1 MLGASDLRAEAVFA
15 LWAEGMPVRKIA
27 EVIGVSPSV
36 SQRLLEKARE
46 SRPRLPRREERVS
59 YELHRAVAEKILD
72 PEPVLG
78 KARTNLLRMSA
89 RTRGAYGQ
97 GWVAEWDELIN
108 GGDINRLVENM
119 LRPDERG
126 IDLRQMTPFA
136 GVLSQVATRRNPQG
150 CACGVANSEPY
161 NTLSAPLESALT
173 HPFGKPLR
181 VQQARHTGRLGIP
194 RPRSEA

>member
-1 MLGASDLRAEAVFA
+1 MSATVTDELIRLAMDAGAAAEKYRREMLAASDRRAEAVFA

-59 YELHRAVAEKILD
+59 YELHRAVAEKVSED

-97 GWVAEWDELIN
+97 GWVAEWDELVN
-108 GGDINRLVENM
+108 GGDISRLVESM

-136 GVLSQVATRRNPQG
+136 GVLSQEERLVAIHK
-150 CACGVANSEPY
+150 A
-161 NTLSAPLESALT
+161 
-173 HPFGKPLR
+173 
-181 VQQARHTGRLGIP
+181 AR
-194 RPRSEA
+194 AA